1 MSIGD
6 RSTKFDLVSTW
17 SDDCGIF
24 EYASALIG
32 TPALGPRL
40 GQVFARKLPAE
51 SARPDDEA
59 SAVHRCWTPDAGP
72 QDELIGQLLA
82 SQTEHLW
89 VQYHPSFFAPSTL
102 AKIAEILPGTSYQRR
117 VLSVHNPEQL
127 AGSAFLNGF
136 TDIVVHNEATAGQL
150 GEIGNAKV
158 HVIPHFIYSRESFS
172 LGQRTPKF
180 SVATVGFAAKNKHV
194 PTLIEGFSIAFALN
208 PEIRLHILTSPLPTH
223 SAHFELSRIASAIKR
238 SGASQAIVADFR
250 PKAMPDLLS
259 ALSHAHLLCL
269 PYADTGE
276 SASGAARL
284 GISARVPIL
293 RSNSSIFSDL
303 PGGDLVLDDGS
314 PQTIAEALLMLSQMP
329 NVLHEK
335 RTELDTIYGQ
345 QNAAEIAKRFGT
357 LLP

>member
-24 EYASALIG
+24 EYANALIG
-32 TPALGPRL
+32 TPALGQRL
-40 GQVFARKLPAE
+40 GQVFARKLPAD
-51 SARPDDEA
+51 SARRDGEA
-59 SAVHRCWTPDAGP
+59 SAIHRCWTPDAGP
-72 QDELIGQLLA
+72 QDELIERLLA

-102 AKIAEILPGTSYQRR
+102 AKIAEALPDTGYQRT

-127 AGSAFLNGF
+127 AGSAFLDGF
-136 TDIVVHNEATAGQL
+136 TDIVVHNEMTAGHL
-150 GEIGNAKV
+150 GELADAKV
-158 HVIPHFIYSRESFS
+158 HVIPHFIYSRDSFS
-172 LGQRTPKF
+172 LGEPTPEF
-180 SVATVGFAAKNKHV
+180 SIATVGFAAKNKHV
-194 PTLIEGFSIAFALN
+194 PALIEGFSIAFALN
-208 PEIRLHILTSPLPTH
+208 PDMRLRILTSPLPTH

-238 SGASQAIVADFR
+238 SEASEAIVADFR
-250 PKAMPDLLS
+250 PKTMPDLLS

-284 GISARVPIL
+284 GISAGTPIL

-303 PGGDLVLDDGS
+303 PGGDLVLDDGA

-329 NVLHEK
+329 NVLQEK
-335 RTELDTIYGQ
+335 RVELDTVYAQ
-345 QNAAEIAKRFGT
+345 QNTAEVAKRFGA